1 MNNSPLLPDS
11 ESALPVAAV
20 DRQPASPP
28 RAGNPSSGRFTGT
41 LSLFQMD
48 HMDRGE
54 EAGPS
59 SLQARPQAS
68 YVRFRLCRGYIDDLN
83 RVLPIRVRIQ
93 LEGEIGKGGRRGRVE
108 GGAMRF
114 RWEFAEA

>member
-1 MNNSPLLPDS
+1 MTHNSHLPDS
-11 ESALPVAAV
+11 ASALPVAAL
-20 DRQPASPP
+20 DGQRAAPSPAAHSP
-28 RAGNPSSGRFTGT
+28 GRRFSGT
-41 LSLFQMD
+41 LSLY
-48 HMDRGE
+48 HMDRME

-59 SLQARPQAS
+59 SPQARPQAP

-83 RVLPIRVRIQ
+83 RVLSIRVRIQ
-93 LEGEIGKGGRRGRVE
+93 LEGEIGKGGRRGQVE